1 MDKVEKYGC
10 EHYKRKCAL
19 IAPCCNKTYTCR
31 VCHDDKENHELTRKK
46 VMQVHCL
53 TCKRVQQVQG
63 SCEECGTKFGN
74 YFCEICRLY
83 DDEDKQQFHCDGCG
97 LCRVGGRE
105 NFYHCDVC
113 DVCLSISMK
122 DNHKCIEKSSHSNCP
137 VCLED
142 LHTSRIAA
150 HIPPCGHLIHYKC
163 FKDMLKTGNYACPIC
178 GQSMLDMKEVWQN
191 VDEEVSQCPMP
202 EEYQNYYVQILCK
215 DCHEES
221 RVLFHVLGLKCQQCG
236 SYNTCRTQE
245 PEGAEESECTPPGVN
260 ASTTQGTTETSNDQ
274 TESNP
279 STSSNNA
286 ARGSNLTELVNDLE
300 ISGAHAG
307 NFTGFLNFLG

>member
-1 MDKVEKYGC
+1 MTEEKEYGC

-19 IAPCCNKTYTCR
+19 IAPCCKKTYTCR
-31 VCHDDKENHELTRKK
+31 VCHDEKENHELIRKN

-53 TCKRVQQVQG
+53 ACNNVQQVQ
-63 SCEECGTKFGN
+63 SMCEECGIKFGN
-74 YFCEICRLY
+74 YFCGICRLF

-97 LCRVGGRE
+97 LCRIGGRE

-113 DVCLSISMK
+113 DVCLAVSMK

-178 GQSMLDMKEVWQN
+178 GQSMLDMSDIWQN

-221 RVLFHVLGLKCQQCG
+221 RVLFHVLGLKCQHCG

-245 PEGAEESECTPPGVN
+245 PEGAEEMECPSQN
-260 ASTTQGTTETSNDQ
+260 SASGTSQETYN
-274 TESNP
+274 TAE
-279 STSSNNA
+279 TSSNTSESDPANSNSTTEV
-286 ARGSNLTELVNDLE
+286 SNLTTQVNNLDT
-300 ISGAHAG
+300 AG
-307 NFTGFLNFLG
+307 DT